1 MNTRTGVDWY
11 STTHRRFLMSTR
23 YNIESIRQAR
33 NLIVHLDFMDDITVA
48 VGNVNGKLIFAQLGM
63 SSLPPELSVASTT
76 QGLYDIVAEASTC

>member
-23 YNIESIRQAR
+23 YNVETIRQAR
-33 NLIVHLDFMDDITVA
+33 NLIVQLDFMDDITVA

-63 SSLPPELSVASTT
+63 CSLPPELYVASTT
-76 QGLYDIVAEASTC
+76 QGLYNNVAEAST